1 MRNALAAAAF
11 AAAMAAT
18 GAWAQAA
25 DSGQPVTCVK
35 RDGEMPGPFVP
46 TPEVA
51 KKIYTAIAAAI
62 TPWDMKK
69 YPIVVVTD
77 DGDQWSVSQTRH
89 YPKRKSPAVVRIGG
103 KTTETVEI
111 SAGGG
116 MLDMRIDKCS
126 GAITYAAL
134 DR

>member
-1 MRNALAAAAF
+1 MRICF
-11 AAAMAAT
+11 AAAVFTAVTAWT
-18 GAWAQAA
+18 GAWAQKA
-25 DSGQPVTCVK
+25 DSGKPAACEK

-51 KKIYTAIAAAI
+51 KKIYIAIATVIA
-62 TPWDMKK
+62 PWDMKK
-69 YPIVVVTD
+69 YPIAVVTD
-77 DGDQWSVSQTRH
+77 DGDHWSVSQTRR

-103 KTTETVEI
+103 KTVETVEA

-116 MLDMRIDKCS
+116 MLDMRIDKCF
-126 GAITYAAL
+126 GAIIYAAL